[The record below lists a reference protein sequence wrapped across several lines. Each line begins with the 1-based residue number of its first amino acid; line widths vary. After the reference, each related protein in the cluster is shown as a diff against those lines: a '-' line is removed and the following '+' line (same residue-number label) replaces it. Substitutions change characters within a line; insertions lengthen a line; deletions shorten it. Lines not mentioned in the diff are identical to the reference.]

1 MTNEKDFLPYDEA
14 YQLNKYGYNEPCL
27 KYMAIMA
34 GGEHNGDYYVHEKKL
49 GLPLYSQA
57 FRFFR
62 EKYNLSSNIIYRVN
76 IDDGGVC
83 YDWLILGQDVKYRHF
98 NTYEDAEIAC
108 LRRLIEIVK
117 NKTHDS
123 GRMVN

>member
-1 MTNEKDFLPYDEA
+1 MTQEKDFLPYDEA
-14 YQLNKYGYNEPCL
+14 YQLKKYGYNEPCL
-27 KYMAIMA
+27 KYTAILV

-57 FRFFR
+57 FRWFR
-62 EKYNLSSNIIYRVN
+62 EKYNLPSTIIYRVN

-98 NTYEDAEIAC
+98 GTYEDAEISC

-117 NKTHDS
+117 NKAQ
-123 GRMVN
+123 